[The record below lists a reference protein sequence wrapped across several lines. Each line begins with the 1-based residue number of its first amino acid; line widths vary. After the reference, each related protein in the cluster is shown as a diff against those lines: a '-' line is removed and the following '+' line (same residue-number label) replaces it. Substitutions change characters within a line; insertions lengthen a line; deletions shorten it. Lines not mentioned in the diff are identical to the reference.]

1 MSDMNS
7 LNRPSYNPALIVK
20 DDEQDTAQETLQRSD
35 YEKIANLSSEEL
47 NELETALND
56 QLAQLQEQLRI
67 VYYAKRSDPYN
78 THKIIKINW

>member
-1 MSDMNS
+1 MADMNS

-20 DDEQDTAQETLQRSD
+20 DDERDTAQETLQRSD

-56 QLAQLQEQLRI
+56 QIAQLQEQLRI
-67 VYYAKRSDPYN
+67 VYYIRSNRKYERR
-78 THKIIKINW
+78 